1 MNDYELGTN
10 LRRQLLADQQRGI
23 RHDPRRLQALVGDF
37 CGDQQLALL
46 PALKHLVLTPAFSQA
61 LAQSPALPAD
71 PHLALQLQQ
80 ELEAVFAPAI
90 SSRTATALRG
100 LLALPATPLPT
111 ATPTPPRS
119 AAPPQAPAPAPPMA
133 APAPTPAP
141 AAPSARSSG
150 SRGVLALL
158 SFMAGVLVVGV
169 VGALAWLMQ
178 LNRPGQ
184 PMAPQLISEQPQAQ
198 APREPAPPQQEL
210 TPPPAPNL
218 EQAELERAIRS
229 VQQLYSALSS
239 GDIDAARRLFG
250 GAAADQFDP
259 SFFSQF
265 SRVSVADLVETGRSG
280 SAVELVGLVTFT
292 YPDGSSQ
299 VESRS
304 FSVDTATDPALI
316 TASSFQSVVQPR

>member
-1 MNDYELGTN
+1 
-10 LRRQLLADQQRGI
+10 
-23 RHDPRRLQALVGDF
+23 
-37 CGDQQLALL
+37 
-46 PALKHLVLTPAFSQA
+46 
-61 LAQSPALPAD
+61 
-71 PHLALQLQQ
+71 
-80 ELEAVFAPAI
+80 
-90 SSRTATALRG
+90 
-100 LLALPATPLPT
+100 
-111 ATPTPPRS
+111 
-119 AAPPQAPAPAPPMA
+119 
-133 APAPTPAP
+133 
-141 AAPSARSSG
+141 
-150 SRGVLALL
+150 VLALL

-184 PMAPQLISEQPQAQ
+184 PMAPQLISEQPQIQ